1 MHGTESRYNE
11 PRFNKILARYKR
23 AQSRNAN
30 NSFVY
35 MQMFITEIAHNRKF
49 WALKLIIPRYNEH
62 FACFP
67 KNSLNQGF

>member
-35 MQMFITEIAHNRKF
+35 MQMFITEMSEIVHIRKF
-49 WALKLIIPRYNEH
+49 WALKLIINYS
-62 FACFP
+62 
-67 KNSLNQGF
+67 SL